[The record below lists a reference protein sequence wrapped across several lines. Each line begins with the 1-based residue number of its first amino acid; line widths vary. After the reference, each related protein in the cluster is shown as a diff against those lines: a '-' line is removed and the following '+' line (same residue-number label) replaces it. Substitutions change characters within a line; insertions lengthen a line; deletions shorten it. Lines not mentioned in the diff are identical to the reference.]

1 VGRRPSRASAA
12 IELNP
17 NNALAHLQL
26 GSLLIVG
33 YGRADEGLKEV
44 RAAAALD
51 PLSPS
56 VNTELGHALVLA
68 GRYEEAAA
76 QLRKAIGL
84 DLCHQSAE
92 RQLIPSE

>member
-1 VGRRPSRASAA
+1 
-12 IELNP
+12 
-17 NNALAHLQL
+17 
-26 GSLLIVG
+26 
-33 YGRADEGLKEV
+33 V

-68 GRYEEAAA
+68 GRYEEAA

-84 DLCHQSAE
+84 VEVRSDNRNVVDALPVLSPVSIPAHGPCHIG
-92 RQLIPSE
+92 L